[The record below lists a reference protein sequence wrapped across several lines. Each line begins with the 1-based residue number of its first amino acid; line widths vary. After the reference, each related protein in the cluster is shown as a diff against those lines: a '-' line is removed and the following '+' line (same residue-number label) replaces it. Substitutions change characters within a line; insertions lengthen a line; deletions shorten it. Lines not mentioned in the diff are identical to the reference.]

1 MYSGGVNGSESRG
14 ACSRG
19 EKEPV
24 GPWED
29 EQNEA
34 ADIVFFWRA
43 RDIGTAH
50 DVLPYHPDTILR
62 STLIW
67 SMPLLCPFDNLSLF
81 TELWA
86 HYIQELHPGDVQ
98 PLRA

>member
-1 MYSGGVNGSESRG
+1 MYSGGVSGSESRG
-14 ACSRG
+14 TCSRG

-43 RDIGTAH
+43 RDI
-50 DVLPYHPDTILR
+50 
-62 STLIW
+62 
-67 SMPLLCPFDNLSLF
+67 
-81 TELWA
+81 
-86 HYIQELHPGDVQ
+86 
-98 PLRA
+98 